1 MDDMLTESIER
12 LLAEQCDAAV
22 VRKIEAGEPA
32 AALWAQLQESGFA
45 DALVSEE
52 AGGAGLALRE
62 VAGLVL
68 ACGRHLLPLP
78 LAQTLLARGELS
90 RAGISVPDGPI
101 AFAEQVRRTPEGAL
115 VAHAVPFGL
124 TAEWVWA
131 STAEEDLLL
140 PLAGASRTRS
150 GGHNSLHADVRWSA
164 LPAGAVR
171 LPVRLDLRAT
181 GAAVAAGLLAGA
193 MERAGEMAIAYA
205 NDRVQFGKPIGKLQ
219 AIQQQLSVM
228 CEQMYAA
235 RSAALL
241 GLSSADHRVNRLQA
255 AVAKSRASEAATTV
269 AAVSHAVH
277 GAIGITAEYDL
288 QLFTRRLHEWRRDHG
303 GEGAWHRE
311 LGEAVLASTA
321 TPLEFARST
330 LAPVLV

>member
-1 MDDMLTESIER
+1 
-12 LLAEQCDAAV
+12 
-22 VRKIEAGEPA
+22 
-32 AALWAQLQESGFA
+32 
-45 DALVSEE
+45 
-52 AGGAGLALRE
+52 
-62 VAGLVL
+62 VL

-78 LAQTLLARGELS
+78 LAQTLVARGELS
-90 RAGISVPDGPI
+90 RAGVVVPDGPI
-101 AFAEQVRRTPEGAL
+101 ALAEQVRRTPEGAF

-131 STAEEDLLL
+131 ATEEEDLLL
-140 PLAGASRTRS
+140 PLAGAVRTRS
-150 GGHNSLHADVRWSA
+150 GGHHSLHADVRWSA
-164 LPAGAVR
+164 LPAEAVR

-181 GAAVAAGLLAGA
+181 GAALAAGLLAGA
-193 MERAGEMAIAYA
+193 MERAGEMAIGYA

-241 GLSSADHRVNRLQA
+241 GLSSADHRVDRLRA

-330 LAPVLV
+330 LAPVLA